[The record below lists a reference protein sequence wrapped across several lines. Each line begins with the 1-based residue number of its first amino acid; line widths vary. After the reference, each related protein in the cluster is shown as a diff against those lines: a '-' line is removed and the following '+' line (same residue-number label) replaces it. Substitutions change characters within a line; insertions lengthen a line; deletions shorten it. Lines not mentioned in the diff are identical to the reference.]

1 MHNEL
6 LDQLANEES
15 SKFAAEYFKEN
26 SYEVLDVIDR
36 RDIVQIGAR
45 CLKTNK
51 NETFHLSLGNLSLL
65 VFDPSSKYHP
75 WKYKKVARGI
85 DTRSYLDE
93 MRAAINENR
102 QK

>member
-1 MHNEL
+1 M
-6 LDQLANEES
+6 LDQLENEEH
-15 SKFAAEYFKEN
+15 SKFAAEYFRKN
-26 SYEVLDVIDR
+26 HYEVLDIMDK
-36 RDIVQIGAR
+36 RDIVQIIAR
-45 CLKTNK
+45 SSKTNK
-51 NETFHLSLGNLSLL
+51 NETFHLSMGNLSLL
-65 VFDPSSKYHP
+65 VFDSGSKYQP

>member
-1 MHNEL
+1 M
-6 LDQLANEES
+6 Q
-15 SKFAAEYFKEN
+15 
-26 SYEVLDVIDR
+26 
-36 RDIVQIGAR
+36 IVAR

-51 NETFHLSLGNLSLL
+51 NETFHLSMGNLELL
-65 VFDPSSKYHP
+65 IFDSKSKYHP